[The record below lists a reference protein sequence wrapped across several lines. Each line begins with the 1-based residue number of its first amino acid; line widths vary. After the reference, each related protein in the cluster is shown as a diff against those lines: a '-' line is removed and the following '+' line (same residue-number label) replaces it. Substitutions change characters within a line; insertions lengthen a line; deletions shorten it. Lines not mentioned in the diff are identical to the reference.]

1 VRRRWSQARADLTAE
16 SGARPQRPKLNLAPS
31 DLRYHM
37 AIKKGQQI
45 VRLAAA
51 VLTAEKRRRHGERE
65 RPAQADIHAEGGFA
79 LR

>member
-1 VRRRWSQARADLTAE
+1 
-16 SGARPQRPKLNLAPS
+16 
-31 DLRYHM
+31 M